1 MTVTEGGGAVRVR
14 RPLSPMERWYW
25 ICDQISPLNVI
36 ARVHVTGAVTGEAL
50 SRAGARLTEEHPLL
64 RVAVAVAPDGSRPRF
79 VAAKDARIPVRTVR
93 CDELAPEQWERE
105 VNDVELVTPLEWH
118 EGPLARIVDVAQGA
132 PGAAGEC
139 HDLILTVSH
148 VIADGTTAM
157 ELLRR
162 LVELAA
168 ASATAP
174 PADAARPR
182 RPLPPPEALLPKRIN
197 GVPRTVHLIALVI
210 ADQIALALA
219 RPRRLEPATPVPPAL
234 RRTRLIRHELD
245 AAQLDALV
253 RQCRREGVTVH
264 SALAAAMALA
274 VSGTAGQAGHGARL
288 TVGSP
293 VDFRADL
300 VPPVERRDAG
310 AYVATVPSHVRVA
323 PANGLWA
330 VARGA
335 HRDLRRR
342 KQLRQHLALVS
353 LLRFMAPRSVGR
365 SARSVAMVDRV
376 GPGNICLSNI
386 GRYDFP
392 DRAGRWE
399 LSGAQFVAGISVSGY
414 LVATVNTSHG
424 ALRWNFTY
432 IDGAV
437 PRDRAER
444 IAHRAVRILLS
455 GLGPAGTHAPAPGRA
470 VMPGTTTTRG

>member
-1 MTVTEGGGAVRVR
+1 MTAGGGAEQLR

-50 SRAGARLTEEHPLL
+50 ARAGARLAEEHPLL
-64 RVAVAVAPDGSRPRF
+64 RVAVAAGPDGSRPCF
-79 VAAKDARIPVRTVR
+79 VAVKDARIPVRTVR
-93 CDELAPEQWERE
+93 CHEPAPERWERE
-105 VNDVELVTPLEWH
+105 LNDVELVAPLDLRA
-118 EGPLARIVDVAQGA
+118 GPPARIVDVAQGA
-132 PGAAGEC
+132 PGTAGEC

-174 PADAARPR
+174 PADAPWPR
-182 RPLPPPEALLPKRIN
+182 RPLPPPEELLPKRIN
-197 GVPRTVHLIALVI
+197 GLPRAAHFVASVI
-210 ADQIALALA
+210 ADQIALVLA

-253 RQCRREGVTVH
+253 RRCRREDVTVH
-264 SALAAAMALA
+264 SALVAAMALT
-274 VSGTAGQAGHGARL
+274 VSGTAGQAGRGARV

-300 VPPVERRDAG
+300 VPPVGPRDAG
-310 AYVATVPSHVRVA
+310 AYVATVPSHVQVGPTGR
-323 PANGLWA
+323 LWA

-342 KQLRQHLALVS
+342 KRLHQHLALVS
-353 LLRFMAPRSVGR
+353 LLRFMVPRSVGR
-365 SARSVAMVDRV
+365 SARAVAMVDRV

-424 ALRWNFTY
+424 SLHWNFTY

-437 PRDRAER
+437 PRERAEW
-444 IAHRAVRILLS
+444 IAHRAVQTLLS
-455 GLGPAGTHAPAPGRA
+455 GLGLAGTPAPDQGRA
-470 VMPGTTTTRG
+470 LMPDTTTTRG

>member
-1 MTVTEGGGAVRVR
+1 MTATAGGGAGQIR

-25 ICDQISPLNVI
+25 ICDRISPLNVI
-36 ARVHVTGAVTGEAL
+36 ARVQVTGAVSGEAL
-50 SRAGARLTEEHPLL
+50 ARAGALLAAEHPLL
-64 RVAVAVAPDGSRPRF
+64 RVAVAAGPGDSRPCF
-79 VAAKDARIPVRTVR
+79 VAAKDTRIPVRTVR
-93 CDELAPEQWERE
+93 CDEPDPQRWERE
-105 VNDVELVTPLEWH
+105 VDEVELVTSLDWR
-118 EGPLARIVDVAQGA
+118 EGPLARIVDVAQGT

-148 VIADGTTAM
+148 VIADGTTLM

-168 ASATAP
+168 VSATSPAVDAP
-174 PADAARPR
+174 RPR
-182 RPLPPPEALLPKRIN
+182 RPLPPPEALLPRRIN
-197 GVPRTVHLIALVI
+197 GAPRTVHLVAWLVADRIAG
-210 ADQIALALA
+210 ALA
-219 RPRRLEPATPVPPAL
+219 RPRRLWPATPVPPAL

-253 RQCRREGVTVH
+253 RRCRLEGVTVH

-274 VSGTAGQAGHGARL
+274 VSGTAGPAGRGARV

-300 VPPVERRDAG
+300 VPPVGTRDAG
-310 AYVATVPSHVRVA
+310 AYVATVPSHIKVGA
-323 PANGLWA
+323 AGGLWA

-342 KQLRQHLALVS
+342 KRLHQHLALVS
-353 LLRFMAPRSVGR
+353 LLRFMAPRSVRR
-365 SARSVAMVDRV
+365 SARVLALVDRS
-376 GPGNICLSNI
+376 GPGNTCLSNI
-386 GRYDFP
+386 GRYGFP

-424 ALRWNFTY
+424 SLHWNFTH

-444 IAHRAVRILLS
+444 IAHRAVRALMS
-455 GLGPAGTHAPAPGRA
+455 GLGPAGTLTPDPDRA
-470 VMPGTTTTRG
+470 IVPGTTTTRG